1 MEENIQGKTPAIISY
16 ILLVGPL
23 IALSM
28 NSGQDKT
35 SFASFHIRQGLGLT
49 ITFIALGLLLSNF
62 YIPMAVMS
70 MWIGISVLA
79 MYGMFTAVK
88 GETKTIPLLG
98 NLFQK
103 FFKNI

>member
-35 SFASFHIRQGLGLT
+35 AFASFHIRQGLGLT